1 MPFFFLAFVTKTTM
15 NDQQAAYAVYGMAG
29 ISSLVAVGS
38 ITNGFDQVCAS
49 NKSARDWKN
58 VNMMLA
64 GAILACSAAAAYYAS
79 HPGHAAVS
87 KQQKI
92 VTLAFLCVLVLATSI
107 VQWSAQGNEDDCKA
121 TGFSLATSITGF
133 VAVVLGGAAAVYAA
147 KRKQR

>member
-1 MPFFFLAFVTKTTM
+1 MCPFFFIGISQRKMNEQHVT
-15 NDQQAAYAVYGMAG
+15 YAVYGMAG
-29 ISSLVAVGS
+29 LSSLVAVGS

-64 GAILACSAAAAYYAS
+64 GGILACSAAAVYYATR
-79 HPGHAAVS
+79 PGYTAVS

-92 VTLAFLCVLVLATSI
+92 VTLGFLCVLVLATSI
-107 VQWSAQGNEDDCKA
+107 IQWSAQGKEDDCKA

-147 KRKQR
+147 KRKQ